1 MELAPLS
8 DLFVVYTRQSNQAAL
23 LLDQDFG
30 DVFQNSYR
38 SPLTD
43 AFVVKLRYEVWLLA
57 IQSSGHSAH

>member
-1 MELAPLS
+1 MGTGAAIR
-8 DLFVVYTRQSNQAAL
+8 FVRGVYQINQGL

-43 AFVVKLRYEVWLLA
+43 AFVVKLRYRLA
-57 IQSSGHSAH
+57 LPSPL

>member
-1 MELAPLS
+1 
-8 DLFVVYTRQSNQAAL
+8 LFVVYTRQSNQAAL

-43 AFVVKLRYEVWLLA
+43 AFVVKLRYRFG
-57 IQSSGHSAH
+57 S